1 MSNLNAEQA
10 LAASHI
16 NGPCIVIAIP
26 GSGKTTCLTE
36 RVFHLLQNNIKP
48 NNILCLTFTNKA
60 ANEMKERLLKKIGD
74 TSSGIW
80 ISTFHK
86 LFIAIIRK
94 YSNKTTVSPNFS
106 IYDENAQKDLIE
118 KIARLKNLDIDK
130 NLLYYLIKCSNDYR
144 ENLLDN
150 FDEFNLKDCYIDVIK
165 QYYETLDKLNVVD
178 FSGILYKT
186 YLLINKY
193 PEVQQELSERFKYV
207 LVDEWQ
213 DTNKI
218 QYEITKKISSHGNLF
233 VVGDECQSIFGFRGS
248 KPENMNLIKQDF
260 ENVKEVVFINNYRS
274 SDEILKVAQKLIK
287 NNPNTEHINLK
298 SVRGKGDAVD
308 VIPFDSP
315 EHEAGF
321 IAYEIENAKFKKKL
335 KWNDFAILYRINS
348 LSRNLEMSLKQK
360 GIPYKVYGGFSFFDR
375 KEIKTVISYL
385 SFLSN
390 PSDTISFVKCISTPT
405 RGVGDAAVTK
415 IEQIAH
421 DNNCSI
427 FQACKMAIEQ
437 KLLSK
442 TALNSLSIFIN
453 YFEKYKKIET
463 DNSMSLFDMVSSL
476 MKETGL
482 YEYMKKQSD
491 KDPDWQKRIDN
502 VNEFLKSIED
512 YQNSSKSPNLSSF
525 LQTIQLYSSA
535 DEEEKD
541 CVSLMTIHAAKGL
554 EFKYVFGVGLEQGI
568 LPHKRSIDENNI
580 FEERRLMYVLATR
593 SKDKLFLS
601 YCKNR
606 KTMNIYNS
614 GANKNIMTKPSI
626 FLSEMFQ

>member
-1 MSNLNAEQA
+1 MTNLNTEQQ

-16 NGPCIVIAIP
+16 NGPCIVVAIP
-26 GSGKTTCLTE
+26 GSGKTACLTE
-36 RVFHLLQNNIKP
+36 RVSNLLKNHIKP

-60 ANEMKERLLKKIGD
+60 ANEMKERLLKKVGD
-74 TSSGIW
+74 SSSAIW
-80 ISTFHK
+80 VSTFHK
-86 LFIAIIRK
+86 LFIAILRK
-94 YSNKTTVSPNFS
+94 YSNKTTISPNFS
-106 IYDENAQKDLIE
+106 IYDENDQKDLIE
-118 KIARLKNLDIDK
+118 KITRLKNIDSDK
-130 NLLYYLIKCSNDYR
+130 NLIYYLVKCANDYR

-150 FDEFNLKDCYIDVIK
+150 FDEFNIKDCHIDIIES
-165 QYYETLDKLNVVD
+165 YYKTLDKLNVVD

-186 YLLINKY
+186 YLLLKEN
-193 PEVQQELSERFKYV
+193 PDVQQELADRFKYV

-218 QYEITKKISSHGNLF
+218 QYEITKKIASHGNIF

-260 ENVKEVVFINNYRS
+260 NNVKEIVFVNNYRS
-274 SDEILKVAQKLIK
+274 SEEILKVAQKLIK
-287 NNPNTEHINLK
+287 NNPNTDHINLQ
-298 SVRGKGDAVD
+298 SVRGKGDVVD
-308 VIPFDSP
+308 VIPFDNP

-321 IAYEIENAKFKKKL
+321 IACEIDNAKFKKKL

-390 PSDTISFVKCISTPT
+390 PSDTISFVKSISTPT
-405 RGVGDAAVTK
+405 RGVGDVAIAK

-427 FQACKMAIEQ
+427 FQACKMAIEN
-437 KLLSK
+437 KELSK
-442 TALNSLSIFIN
+442 TAMNSLSTFIKC
-453 YFEKYKKIET
+453 FEKHKQIET
-463 DNSMSLFDMVSSL
+463 DGSMNLFDMISSL
-476 MKETGL
+476 VKETGL

-568 LPHKRSIDENNI
+568 LPHKKSIEENNI
-580 FEERRLMYVLATR
+580 FEERRLLYVLASR
-593 SKDKLFLS
+593 AKDKLFLS

-606 KTMNIYNS
+606 KVMNVYNS
-614 GANKNIMTKPSI
+614 GANKNITTKPSM
-626 FLSEMFQ
+626 FLSEIY